1 MELPSR
7 RSSGIRALAWL
18 VALPLLSGA
27 AAFAQSV
34 PIGRY
39 VELPYG
45 VGRGHPYAMMAVD
58 GRRTGR
64 SAGRVPALPPRELWA
79 LRLGQRRLLPPVV
92 LSDGTLVV
100 GSAGGLTALARDG
113 LRLWHVEL
121 GQVRFTPTLMPS
133 GELLVAT
140 YEGKLWVVSMD
151 GKAHVLDSGV
161 ALSGQPLVL
170 DGGSIVVG
178 ARDSQVHVLD
188 QEGTELLRVPTGA
201 REPFWSARVGGGVL
215 AVAGPERELALFSLH
230 AGLER
235 RVPLPERVSLG
246 LLVDDDGSIHFVG
259 DQGTLFRVVSEGR
272 IEATQPLDERAVT
285 APVLG
290 RDGGLRIGLASR
302 ELLCVDRD
310 GKQRWRRGIDGRP
323 SALLLDA
330 DDTTLV
336 LSVRGTLYAIDARG
350 ELRWRLGS
358 GVHRGARPVLAA
370 DGTIYLVGRDGLM
383 KAVR

>member
-1 MELPSR
+1 
-7 RSSGIRALAWL
+7 
-18 VALPLLSGA
+18 
-27 AAFAQSV
+27 
-34 PIGRY
+34 

-58 GRRTGR
+58 GRRTAR
-64 SAGRVPALPPRELWA
+64 SAGRVPAVAPRELWT

-151 GKAHVLDSGV
+151 GKAHALESAA

-201 REPFWSARVGGGVL
+201 REPFWSARVGGGLL

-246 LLVDDDGSIHFVG
+246 LVVDDEGGIHFVG
-259 DQGTLFRVVSEGR
+259 DQGTLFRIGSGGR

-290 RDGGLRIGLASR
+290 RDGALRIGLASR
-302 ELLCVDRD
+302 ELLCVGRD

-336 LSVRGTLYAIDARG
+336 MSVRGTLYAIDAAG